1 MPVEEDEIPFIP
13 GYRKDCPCGSCG
25 DFREE
30 RQVEAERRR
39 RRERRRVD
47 DAVSYAEF
55 NDYSKTSKRFDPKKE
70 SSQDMDSS
78 EIRTVDNEVAKV
90 LRERRIERLR
100 EQKLAAIDAY
110 GEDTFEAGTV
120 LRFVRKFNE
129 TGPGYTYAV
138 IKVDN
143 GRWYTTANSDNG
155 VYNTWEDLVL
165 WLLSGE
171 FPVTSLEVL
180 AVERQHP
187 AQAASA
193 PATPSKTS
201 TES

>member
-1 MPVEEDEIPFIP
+1 MPVEEDEFQFIP
-13 GYRKDCPCGSCG
+13 GYRNDCPCGSCG
-25 DFREE
+25 DFRRE
-30 RQVEAERRR
+30 RQVKAERRR
-39 RRERRRVD
+39 RERQRVD

-78 EIRTVDNEVAKV
+78 EVRTVDNEVAKV

-110 GEDTFEAGTV
+110 GEDIFEAGTV
-120 LRFVRKFNE
+120 FRFVRKFNE

-187 AQAASA
+187 AQA
-193 PATPSKTS
+193 PATPSATTSKAS